1 MAEIILKKRKSLDG
15 SHVKSI
21 RSSKKIRTQQHSKI
35 SSDDEDQDLGFK
47 PVSLQDSDNETSP
60 ESVSEV
66 DTNDHT
72 LEPRRLEEPDGEEVT
87 DGSNSDSESDG
98 SARSL
103 KSNPN
108 LIKKNKSH
116 DPNVFAKS
124 MSRILDAKLSSSK
137 RSDPVLARS
146 FKALEASKEITDAA
160 LDKKARN
167 KLRAAKREALDKGR
181 VKDILGTSQSYDVT
195 NNGIEGPAWQET
207 AEMEVRL
214 RKTAQKGVVKL
225 FNAVRAAQVKAEEAA
240 KEARASGLVGQG
252 NREHKVNEMSKRG
265 FLDLIARGGEKES
278 LKSRPS

>member
-1 MAEIILKKRKSLDG
+1 MAEIISKKRKSLDG

-21 RSSKKIRTQQHSKI
+21 RSSKKIRTHQHYKS

-47 PVSLQDSDNETSP
+47 PVSLQDSDDETSP

-72 LEPRRLEEPDGEEVT
+72 LDLRKLEESDGEEVT

-116 DPNVFAKS
+116 DPNVFANS

-160 LDKKARN
+160 LDKKVRN

-181 VKDILGTSQSYDVT
+181 VKDILGTSQPNDVT
-195 NNGIEGPAWQET
+195 DDGIEGPAWQET

-214 RKTAQKGVVKL
+214 RKTAQRGVVKL

-252 NREHKVNEMSKRG
+252 NREDKVNEMSKRG

-278 LKSRPS
+278 LKSRPG